1 MLTLKK
7 LKQIKRDTIFAKG
20 EIVDN
25 ENGINMTR
33 SGNLLKWLAVKGWGN
48 DWVIYCHWAHKSW
61 DYIRRSG
68 DKVVGEVNI
77 KKLVP
82 CDDEAFKRYRF

>member
-7 LKQIKRDTIFAKG
+7 LKEMKPDTIFAKG

-33 SGNLLKWLAVKGWGN
+33 SGRLRW
-48 DWVIYCHWAHKSW
+48 
-61 DYIRRSG
+61 
-68 DKVVGEVNI
+68 
-77 KKLVP
+77 
-82 CDDEAFKRYRF
+82 